1 MILFMI
7 VTFLARL
14 CRVRRDQN
22 RHGGGIMFLTKHS
35 LQAVERHDLEEDC
48 ELMWVEIPTKVNP
61 TLFGLF
67 YCPPNKSC
75 YDLECLHDSLSH
87 ANLCNRSVFLYGD
100 FNVQTLSG
108 VQFLPV

>member
-1 MILFMI
+1 MLIVLFQKDLILLHLYLFGTLILLLLPRPFCMILFMI

-48 ELMWVEIPTKVNP
+48 ELMWV
-61 TLFGLF
+61 
-67 YCPPNKSC
+67 
-75 YDLECLHDSLSH
+75 
-87 ANLCNRSVFLYGD
+87 
-100 FNVQTLSG
+100 
-108 VQFLPV
+108 